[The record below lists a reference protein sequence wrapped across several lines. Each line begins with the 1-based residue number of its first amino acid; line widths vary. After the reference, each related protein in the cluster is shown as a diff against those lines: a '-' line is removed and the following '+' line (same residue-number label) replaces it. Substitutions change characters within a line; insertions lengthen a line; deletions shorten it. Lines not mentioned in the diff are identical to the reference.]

1 MSTVKEMTVGFPE
14 WTGIYILIYSQTRNA
29 VGRGLLFK
37 DECTASREASLLG
50 GRGGSMY
57 PTG

>member
-37 DECTASREASLLG
+37 DVFRKTDINKLVLEICV
-50 GRGGSMY
+50 
-57 PTG
+57 